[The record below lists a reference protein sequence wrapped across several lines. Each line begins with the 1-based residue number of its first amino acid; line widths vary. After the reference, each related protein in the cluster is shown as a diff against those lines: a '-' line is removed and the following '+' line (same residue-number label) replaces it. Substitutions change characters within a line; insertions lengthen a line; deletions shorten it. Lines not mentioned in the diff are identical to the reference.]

1 MLCAQ
6 TFLSPQMSTHKQYE
20 ALRAYYV
27 EGLSAAEVA
36 DRFGYTLSSFYSLL
50 HQVRQHSGDDPTS
63 FAPYFFLSKAVGR
76 KPKDVDG
83 HLVNR
88 IVKLRQQQLSVPQ
101 IKATLDSLGESVSQ
115 RYIARILKQEGFE
128 RLPRRTSTQRQ
139 GSLGAAKLEAPKSQP
154 LSYCSQSFAVA
165 NSIGYCWST

>member
-63 FAPYFFLSKAVGR
+63 FAPYFFVSKSVGR

-88 IVKLRQQQLSVPQ
+88 IVKLR
-101 IKATLDSLGESVSQ
+101 DSAAIGASNQGHLGESGRRLSKK
-115 RYIARILKQEGFE
+115 AIL
-128 RLPRRTSTQRQ
+128 LPQ
-139 GSLGAAKLEAPKSQP
+139 
-154 LSYCSQSFAVA
+154 
-165 NSIGYCWST
+165 

>member
-63 FAPYFFLSKAVGR
+63 
-76 KPKDVDG
+76 
-83 HLVNR
+83 
-88 IVKLRQQQLSVPQ
+88 
-101 IKATLDSLGESVSQ
+101 E
-115 RYIARILKQEGFE
+115 
-128 RLPRRTSTQRQ
+128 
-139 GSLGAAKLEAPKSQP
+139 GSLLFLFKGS
-154 LSYCSQSFAVA
+154 
-165 NSIGYCWST
+165 GT